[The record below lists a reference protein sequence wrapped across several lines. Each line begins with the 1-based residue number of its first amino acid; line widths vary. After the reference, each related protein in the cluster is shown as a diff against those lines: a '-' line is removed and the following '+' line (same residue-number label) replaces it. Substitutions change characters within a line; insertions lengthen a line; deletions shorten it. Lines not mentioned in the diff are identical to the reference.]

1 MAGFVNFMN
10 GPIGRLLRVILG
22 LVLIGVGLFVIG
34 GPWGYL
40 VALLGLVPL
49 APGLAGR
56 CLGELFIPQRRPA

>member
-1 MAGFVNFMN
+1 MN

-34 GPWGYL
+34 SPWGYL

-49 APGLAGR
+49 ALGLAGR
-56 CLGELFIPQRRPA
+56 CLIEPFIPQKRPA